1 MDDAPD
7 QGGGPAAAGRVPAP
21 LGCSAVERGT
31 ASPALAAAFTKPFR
45 WEIVP
50 EPNPNSAS
58 AGPAGEADTPD
69 AADLALRRAL
79 AAYAS
84 ATGFVYEVPS
94 GPASVR
100 ELGRVPVRPPDP
112 KPPVW

>member
-7 QGGGPAAAGRVPAP
+7 QGGGPAAAERVPAP
-21 LGCSAVERGT
+21 LGCSAVERGA

-50 EPNPNSAS
+50 EPNPECAT
-58 AGPAGEADTPD
+58 AGPAGEADTPE
-69 AADLALRRAL
+69 AADAALRRAL

-84 ATGFVYEVPS
+84 ATGFVYAVPA

-100 ELGRVPVRPPDP
+100 ELARVPVRPPDP
-112 KPPVW
+112 KPRAW